1 MYIGG
6 LVLLGL
12 YYRKELVYN
21 SIYTWVIVE
30 QHLNLLRNKYFR
42 NKINIYKFNNSSI
55 IEIFDTNFINKK
67 YILKR
72 NIEKNNLEQNNIDI
86 DFEPTNLFLS
96 VILVQNE
103 IENDVTKEINL
114 FLKKNSEIIF
124 DYEFAL
130 IINKFL
136 NLGMNLTIDNF
147 NWKIMDSNINKYSGK
162 NLLFKID
169 ENYHLN
175 CSHILTTDGQV

>member
-1 MYIGG
+1 M
-6 LVLLGL
+6 
-12 YYRKELVYN
+12 
-21 SIYTWVIVE
+21 
-30 QHLNLLRNKYFR
+30 NLLRNKYFR